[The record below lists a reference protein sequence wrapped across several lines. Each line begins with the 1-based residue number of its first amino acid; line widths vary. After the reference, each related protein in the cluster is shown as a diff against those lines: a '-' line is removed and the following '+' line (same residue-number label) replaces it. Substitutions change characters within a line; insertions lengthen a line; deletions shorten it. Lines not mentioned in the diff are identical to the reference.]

1 MSLNRILRRVLLAFA
16 LGGHDI
22 SGVGMSREQ
31 IEELLFAMHKPKIEV
46 TIPGDDEKSRLSKP
60 RLPVAGSAR
69 QGGAER
75 VK

>member
-1 MSLNRILRRVLLAFA
+1 
-16 LGGHDI
+16 
-22 SGVGMSREQ
+22 VGMSREQ

-46 TIPGDDEKSRLSKP
+46 TISGDDEESRLSKP